1 MCIRDSFYRMR
12 IEQLLDWW
20 YKANIPL
27 HFVGAPGIG
36 KTAAIEAYAE
46 QLGVPLVVI
55 IGSTREPAD
64 ITGLP
69 YIDPETK
76 QVHYSPDPAIREL
89 LNCDEAILFLD
100 EFSNTTPPVQ
110 AALLRL
116 VNERRVGTY
125 ALPPGIRII
134 AASNPIHQAADGNE
148 LSLPMQSRFTHVE
161 FPFST
166 EEWLREFPRNWGH
179 PIQPEKYGL
188 NIPAETL
195 QFARS
200 LVVSFLDSKRELVL
214 DVPEEVTGKYGY
226 PCPRTWDFVSRY
238 VAACL
243 DAQVSPVEAS
253 TLYIGTV
260 GEGAGLEFT
269 HWIQHF
275 DLPHPADVLSSPE
288 SYPLPQQA
296 DKLYTLLTAIA
307 NMAQDD
313 HDLWKRAWVVME
325 RAATMG
331 RADVAARA
339 AKILATAPK
348 AQSHEWSAPPQAA
361 AFIPLLK
368 QAGQVP

>member
-1 MCIRDSFYRMR
+1 MKFDT
-12 IEQLLDWW
+12 LLQWW
-20 YKANIPL
+20 YGANIPL
-27 HFVGAPGIG
+27 HVVGAPGVG
-36 KTAAIEAYAE
+36 KTAAIETHAK
-46 QLGVPLVVI
+46 QRGVPIVVI

-89 LNCDEAILFLD
+89 LSYDEAILFLD

-125 ALPPGIRII
+125 TLPAGIRII

-161 FPFST
+161 FPFSVD
-166 EEWLREFPRNWGH
+166 EWLREFPRNWGH
-179 PIQPEKYGL
+179 PLEPRKYGL
-188 NIPAETL
+188 NILAETL
-195 QFARS
+195 SFARS
-200 LVVSFLDSKRELVL
+200 LVTSFLDSKRELVL
-214 DVPEEVTGKYGY
+214 DVPQEVTGKYGY

-275 DLPHPADVLSSPE
+275 DLPHPADVLASPE
-288 SYPLPQQA
+288 TYPLPQQA
-296 DKLYTLLTAIA
+296 DKLYTLLIAIA

-313 HDLWKRAWVVME
+313 HELWKCAWVVME
-325 RAATMG
+325 RAATIG

-348 AQSHEWSAPPQAA
+348 AQSHEWSAPAQAA

-368 QAGQVP
+368 QAGQVK

>member
-1 MCIRDSFYRMR
+1 MR
-12 IEQLLDWW
+12 IEKLLEWW
-20 YKANIPL
+20 FGTNIPL
-27 HFVGAPGIG
+27 HVIGAPGVG
-36 KTAAIEAYAE
+36 KTAAIKNYAD
-46 QLGVPLVVI
+46 QHGVPLVVI

-76 QVHYSPDPAIREL
+76 QVRYSPDPAIRKL
-89 LNCDEAILFLD
+89 LEYDKAILFLD
-100 EFSNTTPPVQ
+100 EFSNTSPPVQ

-116 VNERRVGTY
+116 VNERCVGTY
-125 ALPPGIRII
+125 TLPPGIRII

-161 FPFST
+161 FPFSVD
-166 EEWLREFPRNWGH
+166 EWLREFPRNWGR
-179 PIQPEKYGL
+179 PIQPEEYGS
-188 NIPAETL
+188 NIPPETL
-195 QFARS
+195 SFARS
-200 LVVSFLDSKRELVL
+200 LVTSFLDSKRELVL
-214 DVPEEVTGKYGY
+214 DVPQEVTGKYGY

-243 DAQVSPVEAS
+243 DAQVSPIEAS

-269 HWIQHF
+269 HWVQHF
-275 DLPHPADVLSSPE
+275 DLPHPMDVLDAPE
-288 SYPLPQQA
+288 TYPLPKQA

-313 HDLWKRAWVVME
+313 HDLWKRAWIVME

-339 AKILATAPK
+339 ARILATAPK
-348 AQSHEWSAPPQAA
+348 VQSHEWSAPPQAA
-361 AFIPLLK
+361 TFIPLLK
-368 QAGQVP
+368 QAGQVK

>member
-1 MCIRDSFYRMR
+1 MKFKT
-12 IEQLLDWW
+12 LLQWW
-20 YKANIPL
+20 YETNIPL
-27 HFVGAPGIG
+27 HVIGAPGVG
-36 KTAAIEAYAE
+36 KTAAIEAYARE
-46 QLGVPLVVI
+46 RGVPVVVI

-89 LNCDEAILFLD
+89 LNYNEAILFLD

-125 ALPPGIRII
+125 TLPAGIRII

-161 FPFST
+161 YPFNAD
-166 EEWLREFPRNWGH
+166 EWLREFPRNWGE

-195 QFARS
+195 SFARS
-200 LVVSFLDSKRELVL
+200 LVASFLDSKRELIL
-214 DVPEEVTGKYGY
+214 DVPQEATGKYGY

-238 VAACL
+238 VASCL
-243 DAQVSPVEAS
+243 HAQVSPIEAS

-288 SYPLPQQA
+288 TYPLPQQA

-348 AQSHEWSAPPQAA
+348 AQSHEWPAPPQAA

-368 QAGQVP
+368 QAGQVK